1 MERSSS
7 QLPVEPYQSRNESR
21 LEPHRAFVAELR
33 RQGWPFHAMAERLQ
47 KECGVSISVS
57 AIHAF
62 CKKRKIKKGIGETV
76 SQPATS
82 TSQAATTK
90 NVADSLKPA
99 TSPRKKKRFSYG
111 EEDEKSPLQTVRT

>member
-7 QLPVEPYQSRNESR
+7 QIPVEPYQSRNESR
-21 LEPHRAFVAELR
+21 LEPHRAFVTELR
-33 RQGWPFHAMAERLQ
+33 RQGWPFHAMADRLQ

-62 CKKRKIKKGIGETV
+62 CKKRKIKKGIGETA
-76 SQPATS
+76 SHTAPS
-82 TSQAATTK
+82 TSQAATQG
-90 NVADSLKPA
+90 NVADSLRPVPP
-99 TSPRKKKRFSYG
+99 PRKKKRFSYG